1 MTFSSGT
8 TYGISFLA
16 AGSQPGMAAAAEAV
30 AANFRNDRLDS
41 PSDISFP
48 RSVVA
53 DKTFLRGAALGMAIH
68 AETHVDLVHRHDPVH
83 GFDRS
88 VAFLALHTSPDMGF
102 VNEAH
107 KIRQRVNAIPADFE
121 RRLLFIRPR
130 PRYRLNSAE
139 QRAAVTTDAAL
150 DRGHARVG
158 RSPRILMAVL
168 AGNLVDSSVYP
179 VAERN
184 RLHDVGPCG
193 PWALRDPD
201 HVQAD
206 HEQEHGDRD

>member
-83 GFDRS
+83 GFNRS
-88 VAFLALHTSPDMGF
+88 VAFLALHTSPYMGF

-107 KIRQRVNAIPADFE
+107 KIRQRVNTIPADFE
-121 RRLLFIRPR
+121 RRLPLIRPW
-130 PRYRLNSAE
+130 PRHRLSSSH
-139 QRAAVTTDAAL
+139 QRAAVATDTAF
-150 DRGHARVG
+150 DRGHARVR
-158 RSPRILMAVL
+158 RSPCIFMAVL
-168 AGNLVDSSVYP
+168 TGNLI
-179 VAERN
+179 
-184 RLHDVGPCG
+184 
-193 PWALRDPD
+193 DP
-201 HVQAD
+201 
-206 HEQEHGDRD
+206 GMTPMT